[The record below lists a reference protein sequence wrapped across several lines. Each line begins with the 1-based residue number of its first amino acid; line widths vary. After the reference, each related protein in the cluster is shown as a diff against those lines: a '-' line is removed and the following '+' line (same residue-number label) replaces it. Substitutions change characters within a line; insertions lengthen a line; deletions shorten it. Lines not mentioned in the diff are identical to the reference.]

1 MGRGAAMRA
10 LALLL
15 ALAACAEAPRC
26 ASGLAPFTQATLYFG
41 ASTAVE
47 RVSFLRDVATRHF
60 PAGFTVVDGEGAW
73 RNPAT
78 GVTGQQKS
86 WMLIALVPSPEDP
99 LPAARALAEAWKA
112 AATHRSVGIALAQS
126 CAAF

>member
-1 MGRGAAMRA
+1 MRA
-10 LALLL
+10 LVLLL
-15 ALAACAEAPRC
+15 ALAACAEVPRC
-26 ASGLAPFTQATLYFG
+26 PAGLAPFTQATLYFG

-47 RVSFLRDVATRHF
+47 RASFLREVATRHF
-60 PAGFTVVDGEGAW
+60 PAGFTVLDGEGAW

-78 GVTGQQKS
+78 GQTGQQKS
-86 WMLIALVPSPEDP
+86 WLLVALVPSPEDP

-112 AATHRSVGIALAQS
+112 TAAHRSVGIALAPA